1 MDQRYIIYCRKSS
14 ESEERQVLSIE
25 SQINELKEVTGR
37 LNLPVSELLTE
48 SQSAKY
54 PGRPVFNSILKKVS
68 KGEVKGIV
76 SWKLDRLARN
86 PIDGAALVWALDQ
99 GKIQEIV
106 TPYNILRNNSNDK
119 FLMQLEFGMAKK
131 YVDDLSDNIRRGNR
145 TKLDKGWLPGLPP
158 LGYLNEPNDRTIV
171 PDPKTYDLVR
181 LMWDMLLHGTPAFRV
196 HKIARDEW
204 GLRRKIFKG
213 KGEGTMSISS
223 IYKMFTNPFYYG
235 LIQRKEGVYQ
245 GKHVPMITEE
255 EYWRAQKILGR
266 KGKTRPKEHQF
277 AFTGLVRC
285 GSCGGFITAEEKT
298 KKQKNGNVHEYTYYH
313 CTKKNL
319 DRRCP
324 EKAIRLEEL
333 EKQVSDYLETIH
345 VPKSI
350 LDLWVEYIENSSDA
364 EMKEAGEIR
373 QSLTNSLKGCV
384 RKLENLNQMRLCD
397 LISDEE
403 YIKEKKKLI
412 DEKIALEG
420 SIKNDGE
427 TADTVNR
434 QTIDAAVFAHEAME
448 RFRNGSL
455 SEKRTILGKIGSN
468 LTLKDKKLI
477 IDAATPFTILQNGLP
492 SVNEEFERIE
502 PPKKEANT
510 ERFAFFLPQFVL
522 GWRLIEFVRTYFRE
536 SVVKQESS
544 PSDI

>member
-1 MDQRYIIYCRKSS
+1 MDQRYIIYYRKSS

-25 SQINELKEVTGR
+25 SQIKELKELTER
-37 LNLPVSELLTE
+37 LNLPISELLTE

-99 GKIQEIV
+99 GQIQEIV

-145 TKLDKGWLPGLPP
+145 TKLEKGWLPGLPP

-266 KGKTRPKEHQF
+266 KGKPRPKEHSF
-277 AFTGLVRC
+277 AFTGLIKC
-285 GSCGGFITAEEKT
+285 GTCGGFITAEGKT
-298 KKQKNGNVHEYTYYH
+298 KKQKNGNVHKYTYYH
-313 CTKKNL
+313 CTKKTP
-319 DRRCP
+319 DRRCS
-324 EKAIRLEEL
+324 EKAIRLEAL
-333 EKQVSDYLETIH
+333 EKQVSDYLEKIY
-345 VPKSI
+345 VPKPI
-350 LDLWVEYIENSSDA
+350 LDLWVEYIESSADA
-364 EMKEAGEIR
+364 EKREAGEIR
-373 QSLTNSLKGCV
+373 ESLTNAHKNCL
-384 RKLENLNQMRLCD
+384 RKLENLNQMRLRD
-397 LISDEE
+397 LLSDGE
-403 YIKEKKKLI
+403 YIEEKKKLI
-412 DEKIALEG
+412 DEKIALEE
-420 SIKNDGE
+420 SVRSDGDI
-427 TADTVNR
+427 ADTVNK
-434 QTIDAAVFAHEAME
+434 QMITTLVFAHEAME

-455 SEKRTILGKIGSN
+455 SKKRTILGKIGSN

-510 ERFAFFLPQFVL
+510 ERFAFFLPRFVL
-522 GWRLIEFVRTYFRE
+522 GWRLIEFVRTSVRE
-536 SVVKQESS
+536 KIKQVQRSTDS
-544 PSDI
+544 T